1 MFHLKWTQLFSSTIK
16 LSESW
21 NDFYMGLELK
31 HRNRKFSS
39 MQMIKMFLVYFNL
52 LTGDLHAPA

>member
-21 NDFYMGLELK
+21 NEFYMALELK